1 MKTTKMTTILK
12 EDEEEK
18 KMNKRL
24 LDKLEENIKIF
35 DQLENEITS
44 KDNLIINLKSII
56 ESQKKTID
64 KLVVMK

>member
-1 MKTTKMTTILK
+1 MTTILK